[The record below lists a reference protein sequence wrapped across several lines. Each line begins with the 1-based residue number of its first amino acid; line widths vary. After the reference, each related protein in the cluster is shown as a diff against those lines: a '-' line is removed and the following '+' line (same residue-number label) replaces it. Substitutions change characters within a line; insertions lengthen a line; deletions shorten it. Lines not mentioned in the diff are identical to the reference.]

1 MHHFTSY
8 VWIWIRHHGHHSGG
22 QHVWMRSRCCSISCQ
37 SCTHSAF
44 AFCSPTHTL
53 MSAYCENFV
62 CFLFC
67 FSFHFTV
74 CDIMHLAGYHKYLHL
89 FDLSHRSQMTCAHA
103 YTHTYTHTQ
112 NTLWIA
118 LFQWI
123 TVIYHKAV
131 NLMSDTRICL
141 FLITASKVQLSLSFL
156 LPIYFD
162 VIHVL
167 ICYLYL
173 PRLLFF
179 FYLKHIFS
187 VCIHPFWDSSSGSF
201 IDWVGSSTVWIK
213 VMWFLSISRQTSF
226 QTKRNHS
233 HCQVQFIA
241 LSPLR
246 LVSGALNIIKV
257 QLWR

>member
-103 YTHTYTHTQ
+103 YTHTHTHIHRTHCELLFS
-112 NTLWIA
+112 NESLLSTIKPWIWCPTLAFAYFLSRLQKFNWVYR
-118 LFQWI
+118 FF
-123 TVIYHKAV
+123 
-131 NLMSDTRICL
+131 CL
-141 FLITASKVQLSLSFL
+141 FISMLFMYLFVIFIYPDSCSFSIWS
-156 LPIYFD
+156 IYFLC
-162 VIHVL
+162 VYIHFEIRHRVHSLIELVL
-167 ICYLYL
+167 L
-173 PRLLFF
+173 
-179 FYLKHIFS
+179 
-187 VCIHPFWDSSSGSF
+187 
-201 IDWVGSSTVWIK
+201 
-213 VMWFLSISRQTSF
+213 
-226 QTKRNHS
+226 
-233 HCQVQFIA
+233 QFE
-241 LSPLR
+241 S
-246 LVSGALNIIKV
+246 
-257 QLWR
+257 